1 MIGRR
6 KKSRGIKTR
15 MRKPKKNFLLVTRAP
30 LRLFQG
36 SSGEKGSRPYVAYV
50 PPPRRT
56 RYRSRD
62 HLYGSSELVSLL
74 FLLPRVE
81 VHEEAGRSKKGERGN
96 KNTTQIVHKTT
107 FDPNSRPACLFIA
120 SSWKE
125 IGALT
130 MAAHLDPGQF
140 LKCLASFSPGLSKLW
155 YWFSLVYTSA

>member
-36 SSGEKGSRPYVAYV
+36 SSGEKRSRPYVAYV

-81 VHEEAGRSKKGERGN
+81 VHEEAGRSKRGEGI
-96 KNTTQIVHKTT
+96 KIQHKLYIR
-107 FDPNSRPACLFIA
+107 RPLIRTHV
-120 SSWKE
+120 
-125 IGALT
+125 L
-130 MAAHLDPGQF
+130 
-140 LKCLASFSPGLSKLW
+140 LAYLSQVLERR
-155 YWFSLVYTSA
+155 SEH